1 VQQTASQRNR
11 CFVGGSSCRTS
22 STAVGHRSVECR
34 QFGGRGNAY
43 AALLGIV
50 VIQSQSI
57 SSGLT
62 LLNLSSSFRFI
73 VTGLVL
79 ALAVALDS
87 VARRSRAA
95 HGRA

>member
-1 VQQTASQRNR
+1 MR
-11 CFVGGSSCRTS
+11 CLRFIET
-22 STAVGHRSVECR
+22 GH

-50 VIQSQSI
+50 VIQSI
-57 SSGLT
+57 SGGLT